1 MNKLIRIVSKEGK
14 FVYINPKYIAE
25 VIRKNGDT
33 RIKMQ
38 DGNVFYVNDFSK
50 LFKAGIE
57 V

>member
-14 FVYINPKYIAE
+14 WVYINPKYIE
-25 VIRKNGDT
+25 TVINSKDGV

-38 DGNVFYVNDFSK
+38 DGNVYYVNDFSK